1 MESTIRKQIET
12 ILSQTLGQIRTAHE
26 SNPQPIG
33 FTDLLMHPKALA
45 DYKTGEDIIA
55 LLDRSGN
62 ALLMRTA
69 YREGIKDKI
78 LSFESS
84 ILSAEGKKNKVMDL
98 LAKLPESFSGKL
110 IGSLEWLFKIPL
122 LGDLIAAF
130 F

>member
-1 MESTIRKQIET
+1 MESTIKKQIET

-26 SNPQPIG
+26 SNPQPTG
-33 FTDLLMHPKALA
+33 FKDLLMHPKALA
-45 DYKTGEDIIA
+45 DYKTGEDITA

-84 ILSAEGKKNKVMDL
+84 ILSAEGEKNKVMDL